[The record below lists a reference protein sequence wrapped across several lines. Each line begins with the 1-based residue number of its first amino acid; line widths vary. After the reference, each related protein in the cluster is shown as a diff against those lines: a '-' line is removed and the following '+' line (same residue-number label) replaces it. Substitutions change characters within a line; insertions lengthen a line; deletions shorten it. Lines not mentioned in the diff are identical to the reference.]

1 MKIVQQN
8 SILIVDDTPTNLKVL
23 FELLNQSGFKVSVAK
38 SGESALEKVH
48 QALPDLIL
56 LDVMMPGI
64 DGFETCRR
72 LQADLRTK
80 DIPVIFMTVLSDVVD
95 KVNGLNLGAVDYITK
110 PIEQQEVLARVK
122 VHLELRKAQLRLLQE
137 EKMAALGQLV
147 AGVAHEI
154 NNPVNFIYANLP
166 HAKKYTHELLKLID
180 LYQIHTPQLI
190 PEVQAYLEEIDWAFL
205 KEDLPQLLHSM
216 EVGAERILE
225 IVRSLKVFSHRDE
238 SESKPVD
245 IHEGIDSTLMLLSRR
260 LQAKSGHQDLLNAD
274 VEVIKEYGDLPLIEG
289 YPGQL
294 NQVFMNILV
303 NAIDAINEKMEV
315 RQNNPHSDSQNF
327 TPKITI
333 CTEVTQDKNHVV
345 IRISDNGIGMPED
358 LSQKIFE
365 QFFSTKPVGQGTGLG
380 LSISRQIIVT
390 KHQGTIEVYS
400 APEKG
405 SEFVITLPL
414 VSEKFELVTDAE
426 C

>member
-38 SGESALEKVH
+38 SGESALLKVH

-72 LQADLRTK
+72 LQADVRTK
-80 DIPVIFMTVLSDVVD
+80 DIPIIFMTALSDVVD

-110 PIEQQEVLARVK
+110 PIEQQEVLARIK

-166 HAKKYTHELLKLID
+166 HAKQYTHELLKLID
-180 LYQIHTPQLI
+180 LYELHTSKVI
-190 PEVQAYLEEIDWAFL
+190 PEVQAYSEEIDWEFL
-205 KEDLPQLLHSM
+205 KEDLPQLLQSM

-245 IHEGIDSTLMLLSRR
+245 IHQGIDSTLMLLIRR
-260 LQAKSGHQDLLNAD
+260 LQAKSGQQNGLNTD
-274 VEVIKEYGDLPLIEG
+274 VEVIKEYGEIPIIEG
-289 YPGQL
+289 FPGQL

-303 NAIDAINEKMEV
+303 NAIDAINEKMEAM
-315 RQNNPHSDSQNF
+315 QNNPDADCQNF
-327 TPKITI
+327 IPRITI
-333 CTEVTQDKNHVV
+333 CTEVTSDKKNVL
-345 IRISDNGIGMPED
+345 IRISDNGSGMPEE
-358 LSQKIFE
+358 LRQKIFE

-380 LSISRQIIVT
+380 LSISRQIIVA
-390 KHQGTIEVYS
+390 KHQGTIEVFS
-400 APEKG
+400 TLEKG

-414 VSEKFELVTDAE
+414 VGGEFETIIEAE

>member
-38 SGESALEKVH
+38 SGESALTKVH

-72 LQADLRTK
+72 LQADTRTK

-110 PIEQQEVLARVK
+110 PIEQQEVLARIK

-166 HAKKYTHELLKLID
+166 HAKQYTYELLKLID
-180 LYQIHTPQLI
+180 LYELHTPQLI
-190 PEVQAYLEEIDWAFL
+190 PEVQAYSEEIDWEFV

-216 EVGAERILE
+216 QVGAERILE

-260 LQAKSGHQDLLNAD
+260 LQAKPGHQDLLNAD
-274 VEVIKEYGDLPLIEG
+274 VEVIKQYGKIPLIEG
-289 YPGQL
+289 FPGQL
-294 NQVFMNILV
+294 NQVFMNILA
-303 NAIDAINEKMEV
+303 NAIDAINEKMEA
-315 RQNNPHSDSQNF
+315 RKNNPEPDSPTF
-327 TPKITI
+327 IPKITI
-333 CTEVTQDKNHVV
+333 CTEVTPDQKNVV
-345 IRISDNGIGMPED
+345 IRISDNGMGMPEE
-358 LSQKIFE
+358 LRHKIFE

-390 KHQGTIEVYS
+390 KHHGTIEVYS
-400 APEKG
+400 TLEQG
-405 SEFVITLPL
+405 SEFVVTLPL
-414 VSEKFELVTDAE
+414 LSEELELNPNAE

>member
-72 LQADLRTK
+72 LQADARTK

-180 LYQIHTPQLI
+180 LYEIHTPKLI
-190 PEVQAYLEEIDWAFL
+190 PEVQAYLEEIDWEFL

-238 SESKPVD
+238 AESKPVD
-245 IHEGIDSTLMLLSRR
+245 IHEGIESTLLLLSRR
-260 LQAKSGHQDLLNAD
+260 LQAKSGHQGLLNFE
-274 VEVIKEYGDLPLIEG
+274 VEVVKNYGNLPLIKG

-294 NQVFMNILV
+294 NQVFMNVLA
-303 NAIDAINEKMEV
+303 NAIDAINEKMED
-315 RQNNPHSDSQNF
+315 RQNNPDADSQF
-327 TPKITI
+327 CPKITI
-333 CTEVTQDKNHVV
+333 CTEVTQEKKTVV
-345 IRISDNGIGMPED
+345 IRIADNGIGMPEE
-358 LSQKIFE
+358 LRKKIFE

-380 LSISRQIIVT
+380 LSISRQIIIT

-414 VSEKFELVTDAE
+414 VSGECELSAE

>member
-38 SGESALEKVH
+38 SGESALLKVH

-72 LQADLRTK
+72 LQADARTK

-166 HAKKYTHELLKLID
+166 HAKRYTHELLKLID
-180 LYQIHTPQLI
+180 LYEIHTPKLI
-190 PEVQAYLEEIDWAFL
+190 PEVQAYLEEIDWEFL
-205 KEDLPQLLHSM
+205 KDDLPQLLHSM

-245 IHEGIDSTLMLLSRR
+245 IHEGIESTLLLLSRR
-260 LQAKSGHQDLLNAD
+260 LQAKSGHQGLLNFD
-274 VEVIKEYGDLPLIEG
+274 VEVIKEYGNLPLIKG

-294 NQVFMNILV
+294 NQVFMNILA
-303 NAIDAINEKMEV
+303 NAIDAINEKMED
-315 RQNNPHSDSQNF
+315 RQNNPDADSQF
-327 TPKITI
+327 CPKITI
-333 CTEVTQDKNHVV
+333 CTEVTQDKKNVV
-345 IRISDNGIGMPED
+345 IRIADNGIGMPEE
-358 LSQKIFE
+358 LRKKIFE

-380 LSISRQIIVT
+380 LSISRQIIIT

-414 VSEKFELVTDAE
+414 VSE
-426 C
+426 

>member
-1 MKIVQQN
+1 MKIIQQN

-38 SGESALEKVH
+38 SGESALLKVH

-72 LQADLRTK
+72 LQADARTK
-80 DIPVIFMTVLSDVVD
+80 DIPIIFMTVLSDVVD

-154 NNPVNFIYANLP
+154 NNPVNFIYANVP
-166 HAKKYTHELLKLID
+166 HAKRYTHELLKLID
-180 LYQIHTPQLI
+180 LYEIHTPKLI
-190 PEVQAYLEEIDWAFL
+190 PEVQAYLEEIDWEFL
-205 KEDLPQLLHSM
+205 KDDLPQLLHSM

-245 IHEGIDSTLMLLSRR
+245 IHEGIESTLLLLSRR
-260 LQAKSGHQDLLNAD
+260 LQVKSGHQGLLNFD
-274 VEVIKEYGDLPLIEG
+274 VEVIKEYGNLPLIKG

-294 NQVFMNILV
+294 NQVFMNILA
-303 NAIDAINEKMEV
+303 NAIDAINEKMED
-315 RQNNPHSDSQNF
+315 RQNNPDADSQF
-327 TPKITI
+327 CPKITI
-333 CTEVTQDKNHVV
+333 CTEVTQDKKNVV
-345 IRISDNGIGMPED
+345 IRIADNGIGIPEE
-358 LSQKIFE
+358 LRKKIFE

-380 LSISRQIIVT
+380 LSISRQIIIT
-390 KHQGTIEVYS
+390 KHQGNIEVYS

-414 VSEKFELVTDAE
+414 VSREFELSVE

>member
-38 SGESALEKVH
+38 SGESALLKVH

-72 LQADLRTK
+72 LQADARTK

-110 PIEQQEVLARVK
+110 PIEQQEVLARIK

-166 HAKKYTHELLKLID
+166 HAKQYTSELLKLID
-180 LYQIHTPQLI
+180 LYELYTPQLI
-190 PEVQAYLEEIDWAFL
+190 PEVQAYSEEIDAEFL

-216 EVGAERILE
+216 QVGAERILE

-238 SESKPVD
+238 SDSKPVD
-245 IHEGIDSTLMLLSRR
+245 IHEGLDSTLMLLSRR

-274 VEVIKEYGDLPLIEG
+274 VEVIKQYGNIPLIEG
-289 YPGQL
+289 FPGQL
-294 NQVFMNILV
+294 NQVFMNILA
-303 NAIDAINEKMEV
+303 NAIDAINEKLEA
-315 RQNNPHSDSQNF
+315 RNDNSDTDPQAFS
-327 TPKITI
+327 PRITI
-333 CTEVTQDKNHVV
+333 CTELTQDKKNVV
-345 IRISDNGIGMPED
+345 IKISDNGIGMPEE
-358 LSQKIFE
+358 LRHKIFE

-380 LSISRQIIVT
+380 LSISRQIIVN
-390 KHQGTIEVYS
+390 KHQGTIEVNS
-400 APEKG
+400 TFEKG

-414 VSEKFELVTDAE
+414 ISEEVELNTELE